1 MDVDRIKPFVL
12 STPKTLG
19 EATTLLAAT
28 LGARVV
34 AGGTDMI
41 PSLRRGLRGAP
52 KLVDLTGIPQLQ
64 NLSFAESGVTI
75 GAGVTLARLAAHE
88 EVRRMLP
95 IVAEAAAS
103 VAGPGHRSVA
113 TLGGN
118 LCLDTRCVY
127 YNQSEWWRRAN
138 DYCLKHGG
146 DTCHVAPQ
154 GKHCHAAFSGDVAPA
169 LLVLGASIDIAG
181 PQASRRVPLASLYAD
196 DGAAHLTLA
205 AGEIL
210 VCVAIP
216 PQPRAARSGY
226 RKARAR
232 GAIDFP
238 LAGVAAR
245 VEMRDGRIASL
256 RVALTGTNA
265 RPFLLEGTGD
275 LVDRP
280 LDEQLL
286 ARLGKLV
293 QKQASPMRTTVTQSH
308 YRRQVAAVLAQRL
321 VRELADA
328 DAGRPDA

>member
-1 MDVDRIKPFVL
+1 MDFDRIKPFVL
-12 STPKTLG
+12 ATPRTLG
-19 EATTLLAAT
+19 EATALLAST
-28 LGARVV
+28 LGARPV

-41 PSLRRGLRGAP
+41 PSLRRGLRAAP
-52 KLVDLTGIPQLQ
+52 RLVDLTGIAQLQ
-64 NLSFAESGVTI
+64 ALSVADSGITI
-75 GAGVTLARLAAHE
+75 GAGVTLARLATHHALGRA
-88 EVRRMLP
+88 VP
-95 IVAEAAAS
+95 AVVEAAAS

-127 YNQSEWWRRAN
+127 FNQSEWWRRAN

-146 DTCHVAPQ
+146 HTCHVAPQ
-154 GKHCHAAFSGDVAPA
+154 GTHCHAAFSGDVAPA

-181 PQASRRVPLASLYAD
+181 PQALRRAPLAGLYAD
-196 DGAAHLTLA
+196 DGAAHLRIA

-210 VCVAIP
+210 VSVAIP
-216 PQPRAARSGY
+216 PQPGAARSGY

-245 VEMRDGRIASL
+245 VEMRGNRVASL

-265 RPFLLEGTGD
+265 RPFLLEGTED
-275 LVDRP
+275 LVDRA
-280 LDEQLL
+280 LDEPLL

-321 VRELADA
+321 VRELADSG
-328 DAGRPDA
+328 AGRPDA